1 MRDAQLANAVN
12 TTEVMIADFYK
23 KGHLTLRLG
32 QLLLD
37 NLRHPRF
44 DPKEI
49 RSETIVHLLRRFERP
64 FKETVMH
71 TYNLWK
77 EGDGNQRLEFVV
89 RDYLEVFR
97 EICRDRQFKGQ
108 FDLTFRPIFD
118 KKGKRWIGQPSSA
131 SWWERIQKKLGPG
144 AAVGVTQLYFDE
156 TFQKQN
162 QGVDTGS
169 LASMNLGQGA
179 RCQTRSIK
187 MLCLLPT
194 YNKDAA
200 AAAGLNAE
208 QIKVRSMQVHQACV
222 GVLVRDMNKYSSPGS
237 EVNVLCP
244 NGKVYP
250 MLILLMCLAM
260 DHEGTEK
267 HCLKAHNGCLCCGC
281 PWEEYAD
288 CSGRPRPPMLVCE
301 IMRKIEQASAELL
314 NRDGSIQQG
323 KIGKVDEWEKM
334 HKIKLHWNN
343 WFDVSFKFAPL
354 FRFVRLDSARC
365 DDCAAEHY
373 RRALS
378 AVCVDQ
384 LVFHASGHHRA
395 GWPAYH

>member
-1 MRDAQLANAVN
+1 MVGARA
-12 TTEVMIADFYK
+12 E
-23 KGHLTLRLG
+23 
-32 QLLLD
+32 
-37 NLRHPRF
+37 
-44 DPKEI
+44 
-49 RSETIVHLLRRFERP
+49 
-64 FKETVMH
+64 
-71 TYNLWK
+71 
-77 EGDGNQRLEFVV
+77 
-89 RDYLEVFR
+89 
-97 EICRDRQFKGQ
+97 
-108 FDLTFRPIFD
+108 
-118 KKGKRWIGQPSSA
+118 
-131 SWWERIQKKLGPG
+131 KLKPG
-144 AAVGVTQLYFDE
+144 AAVSVTQLYFDE

-194 YNKDAA
+194 YDKDAA
-200 AAAGLNAE
+200 AAAGLNLE

-222 GVLVRDMNKYSSPGS
+222 GVLVREMNKYSSPGK

-244 NGKVYP
+244 DGRVYP

-288 CSGRPRPPMLVCE
+288 CSGCPRTPMLVGE
-301 IMRKIEQASAELL
+301 IMRKIEDASARLL

-323 KIGKVDEWEKM
+323 KIGQVDEWEKV

-343 WFDVSFKFAPL
+343 WFDVSFAPL
-354 FRFVRLDSARC
+354 FCYLRLDSDR
-365 DDCAAEHY
+365 
-373 RRALS
+373 
-378 AVCVDQ
+378 
-384 LVFHASGHHRA
+384 
-395 GWPAYH
+395 PA